1 MKKLSKEQIIEKLED
16 GIEQLKNIFSES
28 VIENEQE
35 MILRKNRIITKLERE
50 NEVLR
55 NKLNKALQKNL
66 LSFSDNQKDIKLNNM
81 NII

>member
-35 MILRKNRIITKLERE
+35 SIIRKNRIITKLERE

-55 NKLNKALQKNL
+55 NKLDKALQKTE
-66 LSFSDNQKDIKLNNM
+66 Q
-81 NII
+81 

>member
-1 MKKLSKEQIIEKLED
+1 MKKLSKEQIIEQLED

-35 MILRKNRIITKLERE
+35 MIIRKNRIITKLERE

-55 NKLNKALQKNL
+55 NKLNKALQKTE
-66 LSFSDNQKDIKLNNM
+66 Q
-81 NII
+81 

>member
-55 NKLNKALQKNL
+55 NKLNKALQKTE
-66 LSFSDNQKDIKLNNM
+66 Q
-81 NII
+81 

>member
-1 MKKLSKEQIIEKLED
+1 MKKLSKEQIIEQLED

-35 MILRKNRIITKLERE
+35 RIIRKNRIITKLERE

-55 NKLNKALQKNL
+55 NKLDKTLQKTE
-66 LSFSDNQKDIKLNNM
+66 K
-81 NII
+81 

>member
-1 MKKLSKEQIIEKLED
+1 MKKLSKEQIIEQLEH

-35 MILRKNRIITKLERE
+35 RIIRKNRIITKLERE

-55 NKLNKALQKNL
+55 NKLDQALQKTE
-66 LSFSDNQKDIKLNNM
+66 K
-81 NII
+81 

>member
-1 MKKLSKEQIIEKLED
+1 MKKLSKEQIIEQLED
-16 GIEQLKNIFSES
+16 GIEQLKNILSES

-55 NKLNKALQKNL
+55 NKLNKALQKTE
-66 LSFSDNQKDIKLNNM
+66 Q
-81 NII
+81 

>member
-1 MKKLSKEQIIEKLED
+1 MKKLSKEQIIEQLED

-35 MILRKNRIITKLERE
+35 MIIRKNRIITKLERE

-55 NKLNKALQKNL
+55 NKLNKALQKN
-66 LSFSDNQKDIKLNNM
+66 
-81 NII
+81 

>member
-1 MKKLSKEQIIEKLED
+1 MKKLSKEQIIEQLEN

-35 MILRKNRIITKLERE
+35 SIIRKNRIITKLERE

-55 NKLNKALQKNL
+55 NKLDKALQKTE
-66 LSFSDNQKDIKLNNM
+66 Q
-81 NII
+81 

>member
-55 NKLNKALQKNL
+55 NKLDKALQKTE
-66 LSFSDNQKDIKLNNM
+66 K
-81 NII
+81 